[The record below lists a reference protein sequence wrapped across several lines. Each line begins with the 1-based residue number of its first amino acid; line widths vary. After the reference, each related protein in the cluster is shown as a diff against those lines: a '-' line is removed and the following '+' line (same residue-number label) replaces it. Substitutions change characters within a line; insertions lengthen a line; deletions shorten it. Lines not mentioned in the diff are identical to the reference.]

1 MIMGFLLNKN
11 SHIKF
16 MPLTMKNLTS
26 SIAVFVT
33 VLFLVS
39 CGKEKKPEFT
49 DENTG
54 QNKTEE
60 MKNDAPKKEE
70 KKENVPDSVKQNNSR
85 IDEYKG
91 STFSNEKPVAVI
103 SPLEAGDYNGKTV
116 TVKGFV
122 ADVYQSD
129 KVAYL
134 NFVEKFPKNPF
145 TAVIFASKFGDF
157 PDIIKYRNK
166 DVEVTGRVSMYRE
179 KAQIILNSP
188 KQIVVK

>member
-1 MIMGFLLNKN
+1 
-11 SHIKF
+11 
-16 MPLTMKNLTS
+16 MKNLTAS
-26 SIAVFVT
+26 LVILIT
-33 VLFLVS
+33 TLFLLS

-49 DENTG
+49 DDNTG

-60 MKNDAPKKEE
+60 MKNDEPKKDE
-70 KKENVPDSVKQNNSR
+70 KKETATDSVKQNNTSR
-85 IDEYKG
+85 TDEYKG
-91 STFSNEKPVAVI
+91 SNFSNEKPVAVI

-166 DVEVTGRVSMYRE
+166 DVEVTGRVSMYKE